1 VIDEIGSNLG
11 VLSRES
17 ALALAK
23 EKEIDLIEIAPAANP
38 PVAKLIAFDKFRYQ
52 REKEMKKQRLAQKSA
67 EMKQIWI
74 GPKTA
79 QNDLLVK
86 SRQIEKFLDEGS
98 AVEIRMRL
106 KGREKKNKEWARQ
119 KLAEFLK
126 MITLQYKVL
135 NETKAKSPEL
145 KVQIRKV

>member
-1 VIDEIGSNLG
+1 NT
-11 VLSRES
+11 
-17 ALALAK
+17 
-23 EKEIDLIEIAPAANP
+23 DLIEIAPKANP
-38 PVAKLIAFDKFRYQ
+38 PVAKLIAFDKYRYQ
-52 REKEMKKQRLAQKSA
+52 KEKELKKQRLAQKSA

-79 QNDLLVK
+79 QNDLMVK
-86 SRQIEKFLDEGS
+86 ARQIEKFMEEGS

-106 KGREKKNKEWARQ
+106 RGREKGNKEWARQ

-135 NETKAKSPEL
+135 NEEKKKSQDL
-145 KVQIRKV
+145 QIQIRKS

>member
-1 VIDEIGSNLG
+1 MIDETGENLG
-11 VLSRES
+11 VFGRES

-23 EKEIDLIEIAPAANP
+23 EKGIDLIEIAPTANP

-52 REKEMKKQRLAQKSA
+52 REKEMKRQRLAQKSA
-67 EMKQIWI
+67 EMKQVWI

-106 KGREKKNKEWARQ
+106 RGREKRNKEWARQ

-135 NETKAKSPEL
+135 SEERAKSPEL
-145 KVQIRKV
+145 KVQIRKA

>member
-1 VIDEIGSNLG
+1 MIGETGENLG
-11 VLSRES
+11 VIGRDQ

-23 EKEIDLIEIAPAANP
+23 EKGIDLIEIAPTANP

-52 REKEMKKQRLAQKSA
+52 REKEIKKQRLAQKSA

-86 SRQIEKFLDEGS
+86 SRQIEKFLEEGS

-106 KGREKKNKEWARQ
+106 RGREKRNKDWARQ

-135 NETKAKSPEL
+135 SEEKAKSPEL